1 MFNSYLFSSCLKNY
15 SSLCYN
21 ETFVQKFSFWINYW
35 ADCGYL
41 YTRVQNTCERNIKL
55 YLLQLCL
62 TKNVSVRLSDF
73 FNHKIFIKI
82 WFCSV
87 IMENRKNLKKP
98 KLEKKS
104 YLPRKYKR
112 IAKIRSFVS
121 SIEKREWEKSS
132 LKKFEIKIH
141 LSRVKWIESNQ
152 KTIQL
157 YRSSSEKQT
166 KERINIMQIKKTKGD
181 LSIFFQFLKNWSIQ
195 STPTRVSS
203 IHETSSHKISKIY
216 ENCLSFPVR
225 ELNNLQ
231 NHNRRLLTPIE
242 LLI

>member
-1 MFNSYLFSSCLKNY
+1 MFNSYLFSTCLKNY

-41 YTRVQNTCERNIKL
+41 YTRVQNTCEKNIKL
-55 YLLQLCL
+55 YLLQLRL

-87 IMENRKNLKKP
+87 IMENRKNLKKS

-152 KTIQL
+152 KNYPIIQIIL
-157 YRSSSEKQT
+157 W
-166 KERINIMQIKKTKGD
+166 KTNKR
-181 LSIFFQFLKNWSIQ
+181 KN
-195 STPTRVSS
+195 
-203 IHETSSHKISKIY
+203 KY
-216 ENCLSFPVR
+216 NAD
-225 ELNNLQ
+225 
-231 NHNRRLLTPIE
+231 
-242 LLI
+242 